1 MQPARQNVKAQT
13 DKIMNFN
20 WTSRQRTQ
28 KDHSCKKKQQIRRK
42 MLPSTI

>member
-20 WTSRQRTQ
+20 WTSRQSIQ
-28 KDHSCKKKQQIRRK
+28 KDHSCKKKQIIN
-42 MLPSTI
+42 T